1 MYSMEQDFNVL
12 LNDLSDKDVRVTLL
26 MQVYNA
32 GAKRRVNAQAALDD
46 CKKYYPSDYS
56 LLDVFDDLIDKVPP
70 KALPDV
76 QYAYSRFMN
85 ERTADFVRS
94 IQREHLTDK
103 IREGEEEREEEK
115 EKEMEY

>member
-1 MYSMEQDFNVL
+1 MYSMEQDFNVS

-46 CKKYYPSDYS
+46 CKKYYPSNYS

-85 ERTADFVRS
+85 ERTANFVRDT
-94 IQREHLTDK
+94 QREHLADK
-103 IREGEEEREEEK
+103 VREKEREREK
-115 EKEMEY
+115 EVEMEY

>member
-85 ERTADFVRS
+85 ERTANFVMEMSKDRIS
-94 IQREHLTDK
+94 QKEA
-103 IREGEEEREEEK
+103 ERAGRDMSDQEIER
-115 EKEMEY
+115 